1 MPRDL
6 LLIVS
11 LNGKRNGMHPAKRVK
26 EDPLTRDT
34 VRTTVPIVAAVDDD
48 SEDDD
53 ILVRSYEKTTRFVT
67 ALAVVIP

>member
-1 MPRDL
+1 
-6 LLIVS
+6 
-11 LNGKRNGMHPAKRVK
+11 MHPAKRVK

-53 ILVRSYEKTTRFVT
+53 ILVRPS
-67 ALAVVIP
+67 